1 MTGRVCLRRTAFL
14 VALLVSAA
22 LYAHSLMGI
31 ASTGDELRS
40 VVQAESAERAVPVTY
55 RTWDDRDDG
64 YDCRP
69 SEQVKSRVR
78 L

>member
-1 MTGRVCLRRTAFL
+1 MTGRFRIGRPAFL

-22 LYAHSLMGI
+22 VYAYSLFGI
-31 ASTGDELRS
+31 AATGEELRS
-40 VVQAESAERAVPVTY
+40 AVQAESAARPVPVTY

-64 YDCRP
+64 YDCP
-69 SEQVKSRVR
+69 ASEHVKSRVR